1 MSASAPTPFVVVE
14 QTVNDDLVEFL
25 EKLLAEAKS
34 GELQHIVCAT
44 GWAGGFASY
53 SWRVGAKNRIYTL
66 LGALYTCAHELT
78 SKAVD

>member
-1 MSASAPTPFVVVE
+1 MNAPAQLAVVE
-14 QTVNDDLVEFL
+14 QAVNDDLVEYL
-25 EKLLAEAKS
+25 EQLLGEAKK
-34 GELQHIVCAT
+34 GELQHIVCAL

-53 SWRVGAKNRIYTL
+53 AWRVGAKNRIYTL